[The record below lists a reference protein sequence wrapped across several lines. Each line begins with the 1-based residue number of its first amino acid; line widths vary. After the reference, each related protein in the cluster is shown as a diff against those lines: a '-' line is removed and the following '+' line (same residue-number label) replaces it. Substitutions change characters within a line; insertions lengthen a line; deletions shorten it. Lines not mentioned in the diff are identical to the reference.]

1 MAEGKSQ
8 AGKDWRSSHLWQ
20 IQPIRDGVLLA
31 AVLGL
36 IWLGYHLSVVTVP
49 MLLAL
54 AFAYL
59 CEPLVRRLTATKL
72 FTRKGI
78 AVGLI
83 FAALVVVILPVSL
96 GLGFAAVQGARFAQ
110 SIARNV
116 DKTVQSIRAP
126 GDEGKRAGL
135 MRNGMPTAWLSI
147 RDSIVEIEEEAK
159 RRRDSEQK
167 ERVVPEAGADAVP
180 QPAGEAGAANEPAD
194 VKADAGGVVGAD
206 GGDGTAAVGPP
217 MEEDHVSVVGPSVP
231 SAALSDLYDVG
242 MWGLEWVNRNAG
254 AIGKQAI
261 NVGGGAVGAAV
272 GAASSIFGVIFGG
285 FLTGFFF
292 FFFCTGYGK
301 VLDFWEGLIP
311 ERKKGKV
318 IDLVQQ
324 MDAVIAGFVRGRL
337 TICAVLILYYILA
350 YWAIGVPAPLVVGLV
365 VGALTLVPYAAGA
378 TVPVV
383 MLLMWIG
390 GGGDDGVGSKWWWI
404 VGAPLVVLAIQQV
417 MDDYV
422 LTPRVQGKSTNMDT
436 PTILFASIAGGVL
449 AGFYG
454 LLLAIPVAAC
464 IKIVMKEIVWP
475 RVNQWLAGRVADPLP
490 FEHS

>member
-1 MAEGKSQ
+1 
-8 AGKDWRSSHLWQ
+8 
-20 IQPIRDGVLLA
+20 
-31 AVLGL
+31 
-36 IWLGYHLSVVTVP
+36 
-49 MLLAL
+49 
-54 AFAYL
+54 
-59 CEPLVRRLTATKL
+59 
-72 FTRKGI
+72 
-78 AVGLI
+78 
-83 FAALVVVILPVSL
+83 
-96 GLGFAAVQGARFAQ
+96 
-110 SIARNV
+110 
-116 DKTVQSIRAP
+116 
-126 GDEGKRAGL
+126 
-135 MRNGMPTAWLSI
+135 
-147 RDSIVEIEEEAK
+147 
-159 RRRDSEQK
+159 
-167 ERVVPEAGADAVP
+167 
-180 QPAGEAGAANEPAD
+180 
-194 VKADAGGVVGAD
+194 
-206 GGDGTAAVGPP
+206 
-217 MEEDHVSVVGPSVP
+217 
-231 SAALSDLYDVG
+231 
-242 MWGLEWVNRNAG
+242 
-254 AIGKQAI
+254 
-261 NVGGGAVGAAV
+261 
-272 GAASSIFGVIFGG
+272 
-285 FLTGFFF
+285 
-292 FFFCTGYGK
+292 

>member
-8 AGKDWRSSHLWQ
+8 AGKDWRRSHLWQ

-31 AVLGL
+31 AVVGL

-96 GLGFAAVQGARFAQ
+96 GLGFATVQGARFAQ

-126 GDEGKRAGL
+126 GDEAKRARL
-135 MRNGMPTAWLSI
+135 MRNGVPTAWLSI
-147 RDSIVEIEEEAK
+147 RDSIVEVEEEAK
-159 RRRDSEQK
+159 RRREAEQK
-167 ERVVPEAGADAVP
+167 ERAVPEGVGDAAKE
-180 QPAGEAGAANEPAD
+180 PAVDAGAAKEPAEL
-194 VKADAGGVVGAD
+194 KADVAGVVG
-206 GGDGTAAVGPP
+206 VGEEMVVDPP
-217 MEEDHVSVVGPSVP
+217 TEEDHVSVTGPSVP
-231 SAALSDLYDVG
+231 SGALSDLYDVG

-285 FLTGFFF
+285 FLKGFFF

-417 MDDYV
+417 TDDYV

-464 IKIVMKEIVWP
+464 IKILMKEVVWP

-490 FEHS
+490 FEHN